1 MLKLFRQAG
10 IPRRT
15 PPPLPD
21 CAAEDPAHAPNIASP
36 LRNVS
41 YTLRIG
47 AADQSIA
54 LEASVAGDVRHVFWF
69 DGSMLIGQTSAHSGS
84 FAWRPA
90 TAGAHVLRV
99 IDDHGRSAERD
110 VQVQFSR

>member
-1 MLKLFRQAG
+1 
-10 IPRRT
+10 
-15 PPPLPD
+15 
-21 CAAEDPAHAPNIASP
+21 
-36 LRNVS
+36 
-41 YTLRIG
+41 
-47 AADQSIA
+47 
-54 LEASVAGDVRHVFWF
+54 
-69 DGSMLIGQTSAHSGS
+69 MLIGQTSAHSGS